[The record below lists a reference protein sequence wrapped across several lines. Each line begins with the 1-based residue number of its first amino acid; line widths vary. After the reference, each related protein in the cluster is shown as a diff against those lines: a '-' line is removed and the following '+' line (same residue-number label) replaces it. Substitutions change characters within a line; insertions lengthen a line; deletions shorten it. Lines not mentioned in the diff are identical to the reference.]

1 MTSAGIAIRD
11 SCILRW
17 VGVASVGLTII
28 SGVTL
33 AVHGV
38 WGVAAVAA
46 VVISLILIKR
56 CNSVAQIRLLANGG
70 CELMRA
76 SSSQPDVA
84 TLHSSFEAFGLVIL
98 LFRGSFP
105 TLLVLAPGSIGPEQ
119 RRLLGLWLRSDEERA
134 NSVAAPVA

>member
-70 CELMRA
+70 CELTRA

-105 TLLVLAPGSIGPEQ
+105 ALLVLAPDSIGLEQ
-119 RRLLGLWLRSDEERA
+119 RRLIGLWLRPDAERA
-134 NSVAAPVA
+134 NSVAWPAS

>member
-1 MTSAGIAIRD
+1 MAAAGIAIRD
-11 SCILRW
+11 SRILKW
-17 VGVASVGLTII
+17 GSVVAFALTMLT
-28 SGVTL
+28 SATL

-38 WGVAAVAA
+38 WGVALAAA
-46 VVISLILIKR
+46 VVASLIWIKQR
-56 CNSVAQIRLLANGG
+56 HHVAQIRLFANGG

-76 SSSQPDVA
+76 SSSQPAVA